1 MLRLSVSEQ
10 GAPPRLM
17 TFNQAQVHVGRAS
30 ACELCLGG
38 KGISSR
44 HCRFIRTPQGVVLE
58 DLGSTNGTYVNRQRV
73 TQPVTISAA
82 DEVIIAMYEVRVV
95 EDGAVVSAAPM
106 SMPPAASGPAAAV
119 PRQATGIVPPAFS
132 NAAAPASMPP
142 AGAGSVPP
150 GASRPASRA
159 PSMPPA
165 GAPSMPPG
173 STPSTGPRPAAV
185 PASDADWARQW
196 EKLDSLAREWVA
208 SGKDRKQLLRGDKLS
223 HARAWLASGRGK
235 TPVPKKEHRDFIFAS
250 SRSRQMRIIRNV
262 TIGGLVLSIG
272 VVGAIKISQIVGGG
286 DESDEA
292 LASGES
298 GGDDGGAERP
308 KKKPRR
314 TGSKVADAAVAAAA
328 KVLDEDPALATL
340 IATTGLSELA
350 PDARATPVEA
360 SFREAIGKLGGQPM
374 RGHDEAITDLDYTPD
389 GRWAVSASRD
399 GSVRLWNR
407 TGQGSRR
414 PTVLRGHSRGVS
426 DLLVSLDSKFLF
438 TAGENGKILR
448 WDLGSDEVM
457 SAYITLGGHTTSVG
471 SLALS
476 RDGRWL
482 VSGSSDGSVRV
493 WNASSPVPKS
503 RRFEGHDG
511 PIRAVAIDGTGT
523 RVLAASQDGTA
534 SIWKA
539 NEGAPGKRTVLQ
551 GGTEE
556 EPAEILDIDISGD
569 GRWVITGHSNGVA
582 RLWDPSRRI
591 PSLTARTLQGH
602 EGPVPH
608 VAFTPDSTLAITAG
622 DDRKL
627 RIWNLEAKD
636 PSLSAPTFDLHEAP
650 ITDLV
655 AMSDADPDASSRRR
669 IAATASA
676 DGTVRTW
683 NLERRDHEQDST
695 SFPLPGGKATAVA
708 LSADGQF
715 ILGGASTGEVRQWP
729 AASAEPPGASAVG
742 WGHTQQVLAVAANPV
757 GTRMVSGSADG
768 TAKVWDL
775 TRPGRAGLI
784 STLDKHTGQVA
795 AVSVS
800 PNGQFVA
807 TGDSNGAIRVW
818 DLTKPDPGVAAVSL
832 DKHRRGIIKLGF
844 SKDTSRLISLSS
856 DAAYVWTLT
865 KDPASTAVKL
875 SQKDELVDF
884 AIAQGTRLIVAG
896 VKQLRMY
903 DLAAEDVA
911 GSVKAFQRAHG
922 LDVIAAG
929 ISPDGR
935 WAASSAKDASTILW
949 DIDKGAKANEIV
961 LHEKPVDAIAFSPD
975 GRWLAT
981 GSQDKTVRL
990 WDLRAE
996 RPHRKSV
1003 MTLSGAAQRVSTL
1016 RFSGDSR
1023 YLVSASND
1031 RTIRVYDL
1039 SLGDEERVVSAA
1051 VALQGHADV
1060 VSGIAVSED
1069 GGTVMSS
1076 SYDRSARAWPLT
1088 ASRLSAI
1095 GCERVGRSLTPDEW
1109 ETYFGDASFRRPCG

>member
-30 ACELCLGG
+30 DCELSLGG

-44 HCRFIRTPQGVVLE
+44 HCRFTRTPQGVVLE
-58 DLGSTNGTYVNRQRV
+58 DLGSTNGTYVNRQKV
-73 TQPVTISAA
+73 TQPVTITSA
-82 DEVIIAMYEVRVV
+82 DEVIIAMYEVRIV
-95 EDGAVVSAAPM
+95 EDGAVVSVAPM
-106 SMPPAASGPAAAV
+106 SMPPAAARPPAAV
-119 PRQATGIVPPAFS
+119 PRQATGVVPPAF
-132 NAAAPASMPP
+132 ATGGPAVTP
-142 AGAGSVPP
+142 
-150 GASRPASRA
+150 
-159 PSMPPA
+159 PSMPPSGA
-165 GAPSMPPG
+165 GSLSSTGAPSMPPG
-173 STPSTGPRPAAV
+173 STSSAARPAV
-185 PASDADWARQW
+185 ASDADWARQW
-196 EKLDSLAREWVA
+196 EKLDSLAREWIA
-208 SGKDRKQLLRGDKLS
+208 SGKDRKQLLRGDKLT
-223 HARAWLASGRGK
+223 HARTWLASGRGK

-250 SRSRQMRIIRNV
+250 SRARQMRIIRNV

-272 VVGAIKISQIVGGG
+272 VVGAIKIVQIVGGDDDGQDEIASADSGGSDG
-286 DESDEA
+286 DE
-292 LASGES
+292 GK
-298 GGDDGGAERP
+298 P
-308 KKKPRR
+308 KTKPRR

-328 KVLDEDPALATL
+328 NVQDDDPALATL

-360 SFREAIGKLGGQPM
+360 AFREAIGKLRGQPM
-374 RGHDEAITDLDYTPD
+374 RGHDESITALDYTPD
-389 GRWAVSASRD
+389 GRWAVSASKD

-407 TGQGSRR
+407 TGEGSRR

-448 WDLGSDEVM
+448 WDLSSDEVM
-457 SAYITLGGHTTSVG
+457 SAYISLGGHTTSVG

-503 RRFEGHDG
+503 RRFDGHGG
-511 PIRAVAIDGTGT
+511 PIRAVAINATGT

-556 EPAEILDIDISGD
+556 EPAETLDIDISGD

-608 VAFTPDSTLAITAG
+608 VAITPDSTLAITAG
-622 DDRKL
+622 DDHKL

-655 AMSDADPDASSRRR
+655 AVSDVDPTASPRRR

-676 DGTVRTW
+676 DGTVRSW

-695 SFPLPGGKATAVA
+695 AFPLPGGKATAVA

-715 ILGGASTGEVRQWP
+715 ILGGASTGDVRQWP
-729 AASAEPPGASAVG
+729 AASAQPPGASAVG
-742 WGHTQQVLAVAANPV
+742 WGHTQQVLAVATNPV

-784 STLDKHTGQVA
+784 ATLDKHTGQVA
-795 AVSVS
+795 AVAVS

-818 DLTKPDPGVAAVSL
+818 DLTKPDPSVAAVSL
-832 DKHRRGIIKLGF
+832 DKHRRGISKLGF
-844 SKDTSRLISLSS
+844 SKDSTRLVSLSI
-856 DAAYVWTLT
+856 DAAYVWKLT
-865 KDPASTAVKL
+865 QDPASTAVKL

-884 AIAQGTRLIVAG
+884 ALADGSTLVVAG
-896 VKQLRMY
+896 VKQLRLY
-903 DLAAEDVA
+903 DLSSADIP
-911 GSVKAFQRAHG
+911 GSAKGLKRAHG
-922 LDVIAAG
+922 LDVLAVG

-949 DIDKGAKANEIV
+949 DLEKSGKANEIV

-975 GRWLAT
+975 GQWLAT
-981 GSQDKTVRL
+981 GSQDNTVRL
-990 WDLRAE
+990 WDLRGE

-1003 MTLSGAAQRVSTL
+1003 MTLRGAEQRVSAL
-1016 RFSGDSR
+1016 RFSADGR

-1039 SLGDEERVVSAA
+1039 SLSDEATVVDAA
-1051 VALQGHADV
+1051 VALRGHGDV
-1060 VSGIAVSED
+1060 IASIAVSED
-1069 GGTVMSS
+1069 GSTVISG